1 MRYAAFIV
9 AVAAS
14 TVSAYAYGN
23 GTDYTTT
30 EVVTSYT
37 TFCAEPTEYVEAG
50 HTYTVTEPTT
60 LTITNCPCTLTKTYS
75 TEAPVKTEHPVETKY
90 PVETP
95 IKSEYPVETGHPVET
110 PVDTPTYG
118 APVATGTGVP
128 PSYGNE
134 TTSAPSYTAPPSATG
149 TDVFE
154 GAASRATVA
163 GGALAGVLGLV
174 AYLL

>member
-23 GTDYTTT
+23 GTEYTTT

-37 TFCAEPTEYVEAG
+37 TFCAGPTEYVEAG

-60 LTITNCPCTLTKTYS
+60 LTITDCPCTLTKTYS
-75 TEAPVKTEHPVETKY
+75 TEHPVKTEHPVE
-90 PVETP
+90 
-95 IKSEYPVETGHPVET
+95 SEYPVKTPVEPEHPVET

-134 TTSAPSYTAPPSATG
+134 TTSAPSHTAPPSATG
-149 TDVFE
+149 TDVYE